1 MTEHQI
7 VSGVDRPNE
16 TPKERRE
23 RIKANEAE
31 FARRRREDTPRD
43 ILRRRLDALNDDELY
58 GGAAAAVRAV
68 HKLAFSPV
76 GYFECLIADT
86 LTAWR
91 GWRVTP
97 SSTTTSA
104 GAAAGMWRA
113 GRDRPSRV

>member
-76 GYFECLIADT
+76 GYFECLIADD
-86 LTAWR
+86 LDGLAWL
-91 GWRVTP
+91 
-97 SSTTTSA
+97 A
-104 GAAAGMWRA
+104 GHAELDNDISWCGSWHVE
-113 GRDRPSRV
+113 GRP